1 MDARMDTPLQA
12 RYANTAIALPWR
24 IALLLLGRD
33 GLLLGM
39 GLQLRSARAGDTHF
53 NQSMETR

>member
-12 RYANTAIALPWR
+12 RYANTAIALPWL
-24 IALLLLGRD
+24 IALLLGRD

-39 GLQLRSARAGDTHF
+39 GLKLCSARAGDTHF